1 MKMKMVLVLVLVSL
15 AVVYTRCSGC
25 TNRLTHFDRKKRERE
40 RERERG
46 LED

>member
-1 MKMKMVLVLVLVSL
+1 MKMKMVLVLVLVLVSL

-40 RERERG
+40 